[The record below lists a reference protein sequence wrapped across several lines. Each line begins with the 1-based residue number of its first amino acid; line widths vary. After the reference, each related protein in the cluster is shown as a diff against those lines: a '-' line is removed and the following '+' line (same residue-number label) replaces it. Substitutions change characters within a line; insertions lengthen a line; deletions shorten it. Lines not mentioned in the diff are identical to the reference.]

1 MYNEEGEIRMKK
13 DSEISRMFQFAGN
26 RHWLTI
32 LGMILAGLSTILS
45 MIPFVCIWF
54 VVRDMLNALVAGDI
68 SLAAHSTT
76 YAWWAAGFSVLSI
89 LLYFIGLCCSH
100 LAAFRTATNMK
111 KAAMHHVVKLP
122 LGYFGANGSG
132 RLRKV
137 IDDNAGLTE
146 AFLAHQLPDLTG
158 AVVMPIAV
166 LVLIFVFDWR
176 LGLCCL
182 VPLAISVVFLKQ
194 MMGGDNAGFMEGYMT
209 ALETMNKEAVEYI
222 RGIPVVKV
230 FQQTVYS
237 FKKFHAAI
245 EEYEKYASGYAL
257 KCRIPLTGFNVA
269 LNGTF
274 ILLIPVA
281 GMILAGV
288 SGQAA
293 YQDVLL
299 DFLFYSLFTPICTT
313 MMNRVMFASEQL
325 MAAKSAV
332 TRIEAVLNEE
342 PLADPAEGKEPE
354 DASVTFENVS
364 FQYPGAEE
372 KALDGV
378 TFDIPAGKTVALV
391 GASGSGKSTAAKLI
405 PRFYDVTEGRILV
418 GGVDVR
424 KIEKRMLMDRIAFV
438 FQNTK
443 LFKDTLLE
451 NIRAARPEA
460 TKEEVMRV
468 VEAAQCKEIIDRLP
482 DGLDSI
488 VGNGG
493 TYLSGGENQRIAL
506 ARAVLKDAPIVI
518 LDEATAFADA
528 ENEHQIQLAF
538 EKLTKGKT
546 VLMIAHRL
554 STIQDADMILV
565 FDQGRIIEWGTHE
578 SLLTQNGKYAS
589 MWKDCQTSIHWKVE
603 KEAK

>member
-1 MYNEEGEIRMKK
+1 MKK
-13 DSEISRMFQFAGN
+13 NSEISRMFQYAGN
-26 RHWLTI
+26 RHWLTV
-32 LGMILAGLSTILS
+32 LGMILAGLSTVLS

-54 VVRDMLNALVAGDI
+54 VVRDMIHVLMAGDI
-68 SLAAHSTT
+68 SLASHSST
-76 YAWWAAGFSVLSI
+76 YAWAAAGFSILSI
-89 LLYFIGLCCSH
+89 LLYFIALCCSH

-111 KAAMHHVVKLP
+111 KAAMHHIVTLP
-122 LGYFGANGSG
+122 LGYFSQNASG
-132 RLRKV
+132 RLRKI

-146 AFLAHQLPDLTG
+146 NFLAHQLPDLTG
-158 AVVMPIAV
+158 AVVMPVAV
-166 LVLIFVFDWR
+166 FVLIFVFDWR

-182 VPLAISVVFLKQ
+182 VPLVISVFFLKQ

-237 FKKFHAAI
+237 FKNFHAAI
-245 EEYEKYASGYAL
+245 GEYEKYASGYAI

-274 ILLIPVA
+274 ILLIPA
-281 GMILAGV
+281 ACMILAGV

-299 DFLFYSLFTPICTT
+299 DFLFYSLFMPICTT
-313 MMNRVMFASEQL
+313 MMNRVMFAGEQL

-332 TRIEAVLNEE
+332 TRIEEVLKEQ
-342 PLADPAEGKEPE
+342 PLPDATNPRQPK
-354 DASVTFENVS
+354 DASIAFEHVS
-364 FQYPGAEE
+364 FSYPGTET
-372 KALDGV
+372 KALD
-378 TFDIPAGKTVALV
+378 DISFEIPEGKTVALV
-391 GASGSGKSTAAKLI
+391 GASGSGKSTAAQLI
-405 PRFYDVTEGRILV
+405 PRFYDTTDGHILV
-418 GGVDVR
+418 GGVDV
-424 KIEKRMLMDRIAFV
+424 KRIDKQTLMKQIAFV

-451 NIRAARPEA
+451 NIRAARPDA
-460 TKEEVMRV
+460 SRQDVLQA
-468 VEAAQCKEIIDRLP
+468 VELAQCREIIDRLP
-482 DGLDSI
+482 NGLDTM

-506 ARAVLKDAPIVI
+506 ARAILKDAPIII

-538 EKLTKGKT
+538 EKLTAGKT

-554 STIQDADMILV
+554 STIENADLILV
-565 FDQGRIIEWGTHE
+565 FDEGRIIERGTHE
-578 SLLTQNGKYAS
+578 ELVAANGKYAS
-589 MWKDCQTSIHWKVE
+589 MWKDYQTSIHWNLK
-603 KEAK
+603 KEV

>member
-1 MYNEEGEIRMKK
+1 MKK
-13 DSEISRMFQFAGN
+13 NSEISRMFQYAGN
-26 RHWLTI
+26 RHWLTV
-32 LGMILAGLSTILS
+32 LGMILAGLSTVLS

-54 VVRDMLNALVAGDI
+54 VVRDMIHALMAGDI
-68 SLAAHSTT
+68 SLASHSST
-76 YAWWAAGFSVLSI
+76 YAWAAAGFSILSI
-89 LLYFIGLCCSH
+89 LLYFIALCCSH

-111 KAAMHHVVKLP
+111 KAAMHHIVTLP
-122 LGYFGANGSG
+122 LGYFSQNASG
-132 RLRKV
+132 RLRKI

-146 AFLAHQLPDLTG
+146 NFLAHQLPDLTG
-158 AVVMPIAV
+158 AVVMPVAV
-166 LVLIFVFDWR
+166 FVLIFVFDWR

-182 VPLAISVVFLKQ
+182 VPLVISVFFLKQ

-237 FKKFHAAI
+237 FKNFHAAI
-245 EEYEKYASGYAL
+245 GEYEKYASGYAI

-274 ILLIPVA
+274 ILLIPA
-281 GMILAGV
+281 ACMILAGV

-299 DFLFYSLFTPICTT
+299 NFLFYSLFTPICTT
-313 MMNRVMFASEQL
+313 MMNRVMFAGEQL

-332 TRIEAVLNEE
+332 TRIEEVLKEQ
-342 PLADPAEGKEPE
+342 PLPE
-354 DASVTFENVS
+354 ATNPRQPKDASIAFEHVS
-364 FQYPGAEE
+364 FSYPGTET
-372 KALDGV
+372 KALD
-378 TFDIPAGKTVALV
+378 DISFEIPEGKTVALV
-391 GASGSGKSTAAKLI
+391 GASGSGKSTAAQLI
-405 PRFYDVTEGRILV
+405 PRFYDTTGGHILV
-418 GGVDVR
+418 GGVDV
-424 KIEKRMLMDRIAFV
+424 KRIDKQTLMKQIAFV

-451 NIRAARPEA
+451 NIRAARPDA
-460 TKEEVMRV
+460 SRQDVLQA
-468 VEAAQCKEIIDRLP
+468 VELAQCREIIDRLP
-482 DGLDSI
+482 NGLDTM

-506 ARAVLKDAPIVI
+506 ARAILKDAPIII

-538 EKLTKGKT
+538 EKLTAGKT

-554 STIQDADMILV
+554 STIENADLILV
-565 FDQGRIIEWGTHE
+565 FDEGRIIERGTHE
-578 SLLTQNGKYAS
+578 ELLAANGKYAS
-589 MWKDCQTSIHWKVE
+589 MWKDYQTSIHWKVE
-603 KEAK
+603 KEG

>member
-1 MYNEEGEIRMKK
+1 MKK
-13 DSEISRMFQFAGN
+13 DSEISRMFQYAGN
-26 RHWLTI
+26 RHWLTVM
-32 LGMILAGLSTILS
+32 GMVLAGVSTVLS
-45 MIPFVCIWF
+45 MVPFVCIWF
-54 VVRDMLNALVAGDI
+54 VVRDMVQALMAGDI
-68 SLAAHSTT
+68 RLAAHSTT

-89 LLYFIGLCCSH
+89 LLYFIALCCSH
-100 LAAFRTATNMK
+100 LAAFRTAANLK
-111 KAAMHHVVKLP
+111 KAALHHIVTLP
-122 LGYFGANGSG
+122 LGYFNANASG

-146 AFLAHQLPDLTG
+146 DFLAHQLPDLTG

-176 LGLCCL
+176 LGICCL
-182 VPLAISVVFLKQ
+182 VPLFIGVFCMKQ
-194 MMGGDNAGFMEGYMT
+194 MMGGDNANFMEGYMK

-237 FKKFHAAI
+237 FKNFHAAI
-245 EEYEKYASGYAL
+245 AAYEKYASGYAIQ
-257 KCRIPLTGFNVA
+257 CRLPMTEFTVA

-274 ILLIPVA
+274 LLLIPVA
-281 GMILAGV
+281 GMLLAGV
-288 SGQAA
+288 SGQAS
-293 YQDVLL
+293 YVEVLL

-325 MAAKSAV
+325 MSAKSALS
-332 TRIEAVLNEE
+332 RIEEILQEQ
-342 PLADPAEGKEPE
+342 PLAEPVQPKQPA

-364 FQYPGAEE
+364 FSYPGSEE
-372 KALDGV
+372 QALEQISFSV
-378 TFDIPAGKTVALV
+378 PAGKTVALV

-405 PRFYDVTEGRILV
+405 PRFYDATEGRVLV
-418 GGVDVR
+418 GGVDV
-424 KIEKRMLMDRIAFV
+424 KDMDKQTLMNQIAFV

-460 TKEEVMRV
+460 TKEEVLKAA
-468 VEAAQCKEIIDRLP
+468 EAAQCTEILERLP
-482 DGLDSI
+482 QELDSV

-493 TYLSGGENQRIAL
+493 TWLSGGENQRIAL
-506 ARAVLKDAPIVI
+506 ARAILKNAPIII

-528 ENEHQIQLAF
+528 ENEHQMQLAL
-538 EKLTKGKT
+538 ESLTKGKT

-554 STIQDADMILV
+554 STIQNADLILV
-565 FDQGRIIEWGTHE
+565 FDGGRIIERGTHA
-578 SLLTQNGKYAS
+578 SLLEKNGKYAS
-589 MWKDCQTSIHWKVE
+589 MWRDYQTSIQWKVG
-603 KEAK
+603 KEEEA

>member
-1 MYNEEGEIRMKK
+1 M
-13 DSEISRMFQFAGN
+13 
-26 RHWLTI
+26 
-32 LGMILAGLSTILS
+32 
-45 MIPFVCIWF
+45 
-54 VVRDMLNALVAGDI
+54 
-68 SLAAHSTT
+68 
-76 YAWWAAGFSVLSI
+76 
-89 LLYFIGLCCSH
+89 
-100 LAAFRTATNMK
+100 
-111 KAAMHHVVKLP
+111 
-122 LGYFGANGSG
+122 
-132 RLRKV
+132 
-137 IDDNAGLTE
+137 
-146 AFLAHQLPDLTG
+146 
-158 AVVMPIAV
+158 
-166 LVLIFVFDWR
+166 
-176 LGLCCL
+176 
-182 VPLAISVVFLKQ
+182 
-194 MMGGDNAGFMEGYMT
+194 
-209 ALETMNKEAVEYI
+209 
-222 RGIPVVKV
+222 
-230 FQQTVYS
+230 
-237 FKKFHAAI
+237 
-245 EEYEKYASGYAL
+245 
-257 KCRIPLTGFNVA
+257 
-269 LNGTF
+269 NGTF

-281 GMILAGV
+281 GMILAGG

-342 PLADPAEGKEPE
+342 PLADPTEGKEPE

-364 FQYPGAEE
+364 FQYPGTEE

-378 TFDIPAGKTVALV
+378 IFDIPAGKTVALV

-405 PRFYDVTEGRILV
+405 PRFYDVTEGKILV

-424 KIEKRMLMDRIAFV
+424 QIEKRTLMDRIAFV

-451 NIRAARPEA
+451 NVRAARPEA
-460 TKEEVMRV
+460 TREEVLHAI
-468 VEAAQCKEIIDRLP
+468 EAAQCKEIIDRLP

-493 TYLSGGENQRIAL
+493 TYLSGGENQRMAL

-565 FDQGRIIEWGTHE
+565 FDQGRIIERGTHE
-578 SLLTQNGKYAS
+578 SLLTQNGTYAS
-589 MWKDCQTSIHWKVE
+589 MWKDYQTSIHWKVE

>member
-1 MYNEEGEIRMKK
+1 MKK

-237 FKKFHAAI
+237 FKNFHAAI

-424 KIEKRMLMDRIAFV
+424 KIEKRTLMDRIAFV

-451 NIRAARPEA
+451 NVRAARPEA
-460 TKEEVMRV
+460 TREEVLHAI
-468 VEAAQCKEIIDRLP
+468 EAAQCKEIIDRLP

-493 TYLSGGENQRIAL
+493 TYLSGGENQRMAL

-565 FDQGRIIEWGTHE
+565 FDQGRIIERGTHE

-589 MWKDCQTSIHWKVE
+589 MWKDYQTSIHWKVE

>member
-1 MYNEEGEIRMKK
+1 MRK
-13 DSEISRMFQFAGN
+13 DSEISRMFQYAGN
-26 RHWLTI
+26 RHWLTVA
-32 LGMILAGLSTILS
+32 GMILAGISTVLS

-54 VVRDMLNALVAGDI
+54 VVRDIINAVLKKNIGVV
-68 SLAAHSTT
+68 SHNST
-76 YAWWAAGFSVLSI
+76 YAWLAAGFSVLSI
-89 LLYFIGLCCSH
+89 LLYFIALCLSH
-100 LAAFRTATNMK
+100 LAAFRTAANMK
-111 KAAMHHVVKLP
+111 KAALHHIVKLP
-122 LGYFGANGSG
+122 LGYFNQNASG

-146 AFLAHQLPDLTG
+146 NFLAHQLPDLTG
-158 AVVMPIAV
+158 AVVMPVAV
-166 LVLIFVFDWR
+166 IVLIFIFDWR

-182 VPLAISVVFLKQ
+182 VPLAISVFFLKQ
-194 MMGGDNAGFMEGYMT
+194 MMGGDNAHFMEGYMT

-237 FKKFHAAI
+237 FKNFRAAI
-245 EEYEKYASGYAL
+245 DEYEKYASGYAL

-281 GMILAGV
+281 CMIINGI

-299 DFLFYSLFTPICTT
+299 DFLFYSLFTPVCTT
-313 MMNRVMFASEQL
+313 MMNRVMFAGEQL

-332 TRIEAVLNEE
+332 TRIEGILKEQ
-342 PLADPAEGKEPE
+342 PLADAAHTMEPKN
-354 DASVTFENVS
+354 ASVTFENVS
-364 FQYPGAEE
+364 FSYPGTEVR
-372 KALDGV
+372 ALDGIS
-378 TFDIPAGKTVALV
+378 FEIPEGKTVALV
-391 GASGSGKSTAAKLI
+391 GTSGSGKSTAAQLI
-405 PRFYDVTEGRILV
+405 PRFYDASEGSVRI
-418 GGVDVR
+418 GGADVR
-424 KIEKRMLMDRIAFV
+424 KIDKKLLMDQIAFV

-443 LFKDTLLE
+443 LFKDTLFE

-460 TKEEVMRV
+460 TREQVMQAA
-468 VEAAQCKEIIDRLP
+468 ELAQCREIIDRLP
-482 DGLDSI
+482 DGLDTI

-506 ARAVLKDAPIVI
+506 ARAILKDAPIIV

-528 ENEHQIQLAF
+528 ENEHRIQLAF

-554 STIQDADMILV
+554 STIQNADLILV
-565 FDQGRIIEWGTHE
+565 FDEGKIIERGTHDE
-578 SLLTQNGKYAS
+578 LLMAKGRYAS
-589 MWKDCQTSIHWKVE
+589 MWNDYQTSIQWKRRHYND
-603 KEAK
+603 KIF